1 MLTSLLTLFVV
12 GLVAL
17 VLVGVVLSVIGAI
30 FGLAFGLA
38 GFLLFKV
45 APVLLVGYVVVRLLA
60 PKRKR
65 LSEADQ
71 RWLES

>member
-65 LSEADQ
+65 LSEADR
-71 RWLES
+71 RWLGS